1 MKLSAQLLL
10 VAACLLLTA
19 FSTGEESTQEVLI
32 TPFAV
37 VDPDEVV
44 AEAAVAEEALVQ
56 IKTAIPIPD
65 HMPLSDAL
73 QNSPYNNPGAMSA
86 GVYQYDDNDDRE
98 ARQNP
103 AGWVNSQGLNKMTG
117 QAPVAYDGK
126 IIVDGMSEADHIT
139 STPTMGRDYV
149 TKGYTTEDAK
159 TSSDG
164 HYYIGS
170 GRRRIGAGFGRRRAA
185 VEIPITSEEQKAE
198 SDKMMKELF
207 SDPTKS
213 AVFDDFAHM
222 LRSSYQQDKGT
233 EAMKPMTEEEK
244 AKVVAE
250 LYGLTHGPQFFE
262 KQNYKGKHIMVQK
275 SISNVKETGVLEN
288 KMISSMKIP
297 AGWCATLFAGKEYQ
311 GEKLNVC
318 GPVDQWSLK
327 KYPLTL
333 ESRQEMSTTGDKE
346 AIFRTEAAT
355 KYHTTWDNQVNSI
368 MLTQNQYI
376 LVQPTQKCVKSCG
389 MNKHEYIGEVK
400 CLQTHHLESRRD
412 VDQSACQKV
421 GLTKPMV
428 PIHRCDDTRLCTI
441 WNTSPV
447 PAEPACTI
455 TCGFIGDTKY
465 GKVWCEDRERT
476 GGYGSGAGSGG
487 PVETGGGYGSG
498 AGSGGPV
505 ETGGGY
511 GSGAGS
517 GAVFTSLEPEETKTD
532 EMNSPESLL
541 QSLAD
546 ETGGGYGSG
555 AGSGAVID
563 PPGSVPVPDQPD
575 SPIPQGAVA
584 VDGGSL
590 IKSVVPGKHVDNT
603 KCDAWGLQKP
613 VKPSKECPATPPCVQ
628 WKTSPASPSCT
639 TTCGYSGTTNY
650 GTSFC
655 QEVDS
660 GSTVSDGKCTFTGY
674 GSSNLGS
681 KPAVPQVVCPAT
693 PPCVQWK
700 TSPASTSCTTT
711 CGYRGTTNYGTS
723 FCQEVDSG
731 STVSDGQCTFTG
743 YGSSNLGGKPAA
755 PQVVCPPTPLCV
767 QWMSVQPGGCPSC
780 NYGGG
785 YQYGYNYCRETVSGT
800 SVAATKCTDQG
811 HQQPGT
817 PTSYCGATSACRG
830 TCCLWLK
837 GYSNSCMGNGGICS
851 GGNSHYKYHCS
862 TSRACD

>member
-275 SISNVKETGVLEN
+275 KYFKREGDRSTREQNDQLHEDSGRLVRNPLCWQGV
-288 KMISSMKIP
+288 
-297 AGWCATLFAGKEYQ
+297 
-311 GEKLNVC
+311 
-318 GPVDQWSLK
+318 
-327 KYPLTL
+327 
-333 ESRQEMSTTGDKE
+333 
-346 AIFRTEAAT
+346 
-355 KYHTTWDNQVNSI
+355 
-368 MLTQNQYI
+368 
-376 LVQPTQKCVKSCG
+376 
-389 MNKHEYIGEVK
+389 
-400 CLQTHHLESRRD
+400 SRRETER
-412 VDQSACQKV
+412 VWPS
-421 GLTKPMV
+421 GSMV
-428 PIHRCDDTRLCTI
+428 P
-441 WNTSPV
+441 
-447 PAEPACTI
+447 
-455 TCGFIGDTKY
+455 
-465 GKVWCEDRERT
+465 
-476 GGYGSGAGSGG
+476 
-487 PVETGGGYGSG
+487 
-498 AGSGGPV
+498 
-505 ETGGGY
+505 
-511 GSGAGS
+511 
-517 GAVFTSLEPEETKTD
+517 EE
-532 EMNSPESLL
+532 
-541 QSLAD
+541 
-546 ETGGGYGSG
+546 
-555 AGSGAVID
+555 
-563 PPGSVPVPDQPD
+563 
-575 SPIPQGAVA
+575 IP
-584 VDGGSL
+584 SH
-590 IKSVVPGKHVDNT
+590 PGKQTRDEH
-603 KCDAWGLQKP
+603 
-613 VKPSKECPATPPCVQ
+613 
-628 WKTSPASPSCT
+628 
-639 TTCGYSGTTNY
+639 
-650 GTSFC
+650 
-655 QEVDS
+655 
-660 GSTVSDGKCTFTGY
+660 
-674 GSSNLGS
+674 
-681 KPAVPQVVCPAT
+681 
-693 PPCVQWK
+693 
-700 TSPASTSCTTT
+700 
-711 CGYRGTTNYGTS
+711 YRG
-723 FCQEVDSG
+723 QG
-731 STVSDGQCTFTG
+731 SYISDR
-743 YGSSNLGGKPAA
+743 GS
-755 PQVVCPPTPLCV
+755 
-767 QWMSVQPGGCPSC
+767 
-780 NYGGG
+780 
-785 YQYGYNYCRETVSGT
+785 
-800 SVAATKCTDQG
+800 
-811 HQQPGT
+811 H
-817 PTSYCGATSACRG
+817 
-830 TCCLWLK
+830 
-837 GYSNSCMGNGGICS
+837 
-851 GGNSHYKYHCS
+851 
-862 TSRACD
+862 